1 MATLHGGS
9 ALSSLVHSRL
19 RTVIWRIA
27 GLTCLGVLASAGAA
41 LADCQPQ
48 TLSTPFTQWGD
59 NNSYFLVP
67 GGSFEGTPDQVG
79 WTLSGAS
86 LTPGNEPFYVDGSG
100 DSQSL
105 TISGGGSATSPY
117 FCVDNTMSDLRF
129 FAQET
134 TAGSDLQVQAL
145 VQTHHHG
152 VRSVPVEDLAD
163 GSMPSWAP
171 TQPVGDGAS
180 LPDGDTLM
188 VALEF
193 SAPQSAGSWQVDD
206 VYLDPYR
213 SG

>member
-1 MATLHGGS
+1 M
-9 ALSSLVHSRL
+9 
-19 RTVIWRIA
+19 WRIA
-27 GLTCLGVLASAGAA
+27 GLACLGVLASTGVAFASCPG
-41 LADCQPQ
+41 QSV
-48 TLSTPFTQWGD
+48 STPFTQWGD
-59 NNSYFLVP
+59 TNSYFLVP

-79 WTLSGAS
+79 WSLSGAS

-105 TISGGGSATSPY
+105 TISAGGSATSPY

-129 FAQET
+129 FAQEA
-134 TAGSDLQVQAL
+134 TAGSDLEVQAL
-145 VQTHHHG
+145 VQTDNG
-152 VRSVPVEDLAD
+152 VQTVPVEDLAD

-171 TQPVGDGAS
+171 TQPVGDTGA

-193 SAPQSAGSWQVDD
+193 SVPQSAGSWQIDD
-206 VYLDPYR
+206 VYVDPYR